1 MIGSLTEVKGLG
13 KSLVIVESPAKAK
26 TIGKFLGRN
35 YIVKASMGHVRDLPR
50 SQLGIDIE
58 DDFKP
63 KYITIRGKGPILK
76 ELREA
81 AKKSSKVLLAT
92 DPDREGEA
100 IAWHLTQVLNIDE
113 QKCRIEFREITKDA
127 VLQAI
132 KNPRDIG
139 QNLVDAQQ
147 ARRILDRLVGYKLS
161 PLLWAKV
168 KKGLS
173 AGRVQSVALRLIY
186 DREVEITKFVP
197 KEYWSIVAQLLTDQG
212 DKFEAKLHSF
222 NGKKIEIN
230 NEEQAKEV
238 EKAIKNGQ
246 WEIASVTKKERRRN
260 PAPPFTTSTLQ
271 QEAARKLNFS
281 ARKTMRIAQT
291 LYEGLDVGDE
301 GTVGLITYM
310 RTDAVRIAE
319 EASKEAQ
326 GVIRDTYGKEFLPS
340 KPPVYKGRKGAQ
352 EAHEAIRPTSA
363 LRTPQV
369 LKDSLTRDQY
379 RLYKLI
385 WERFIASQMKPA
397 VLDTVSVD
405 IRVNDYVFRATGS
418 NIKFL
423 GFMKVYVEGTDE
435 KEEQDGVLPDL
446 REGMVLKN
454 DGISLN
460 QHFTQPPPRYSEA
473 MLVKTLEEKG
483 IGRPSTYAPIID
495 TLLQR
500 GYVALEEKRF
510 VLTELGEVVIELLL
524 EHFSDLFDVGFTAT
538 MESELDEVEE
548 GNVTWEDVVEK
559 FYDSF
564 EKDLETA
571 YQLLEKIEIEDEVSD
586 VPCDKCG
593 RMMVVKWGKFGK
605 FLACPGYPECRNTK
619 PLLNEIGVK
628 CPKCEQGEVVERR
641 SKKGRLF
648 YGCSEYPDCDYVSW
662 NRPVSEKCPSCGEL
676 LVVKKNNDQP
686 ICVNKEC
693 KLGGSS

>member
-1 MIGSLTEVKGLG
+1 
-13 KSLVIVESPAKAK
+13 
-26 TIGKFLGRN
+26 
-35 YIVKASMGHVRDLPR
+35 
-50 SQLGIDIE
+50 
-58 DDFKP
+58 
-63 KYITIRGKGPILK
+63 
-76 ELREA
+76 
-81 AKKSSKVLLAT
+81 
-92 DPDREGEA
+92 
-100 IAWHLTQVLNIDE
+100 
-113 QKCRIEFREITKDA
+113 
-127 VLQAI
+127 
-132 KNPRDIG
+132 
-139 QNLVDAQQ
+139 
-147 ARRILDRLVGYKLS
+147 
-161 PLLWAKV
+161 
-168 KKGLS
+168 
-173 AGRVQSVALRLIY
+173 
-186 DREVEITKFVP
+186 
-197 KEYWSIVAQLLTDQG
+197 
-212 DKFEAKLHSF
+212 
-222 NGKKIEIN
+222 
-230 NEEQAKEV
+230 
-238 EKAIKNGQ
+238 
-246 WEIASVTKKERRRN
+246 
-260 PAPPFTTSTLQ
+260 
-271 QEAARKLNFS
+271 
-281 ARKTMRIAQT
+281 MRIAQT

-473 MLVKTLEEKG
+473 MLVKTLEEKE

-586 VPCDKCG
+586 FPCDKCG

-676 LVVKKNNDQP
+676 LVVK
-686 ICVNKEC
+686 E
-693 KLGGSS
+693 